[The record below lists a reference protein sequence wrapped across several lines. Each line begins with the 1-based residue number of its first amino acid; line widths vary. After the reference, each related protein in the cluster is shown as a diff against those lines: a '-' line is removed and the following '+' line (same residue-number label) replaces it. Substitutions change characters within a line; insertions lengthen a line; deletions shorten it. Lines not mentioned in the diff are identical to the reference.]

1 MNKFILAVMFFML
14 GCGSIIGYFLA
25 RWDLQSNLVN
35 PQSAIAATAPDGK
48 PKIISLKPPVAKRS
62 ELELKYSLCTGLK
75 PETVNLS
82 RFDDKSLNDLVFNV
96 CTEKS

>member
-1 MNKFILAVMFFML
+1 MNKLIFAAMFFML

-35 PQSAIAATAPDGK
+35 PQSAIAATSPDGK
-48 PKIISLKPPVAKRS
+48 PKSISLKPPVAKRT
-62 ELELKYSLCTGLK
+62 ELELKYSLCTETK
-75 PETVNLS
+75 PELVSLS
-82 RFDDKSLNDLVFNV
+82 RFDDRALNDLVNSV